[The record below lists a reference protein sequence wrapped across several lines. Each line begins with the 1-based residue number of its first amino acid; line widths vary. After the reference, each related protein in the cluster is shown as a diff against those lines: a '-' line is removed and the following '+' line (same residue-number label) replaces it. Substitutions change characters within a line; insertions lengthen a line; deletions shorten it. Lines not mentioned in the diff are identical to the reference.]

1 MISVDQTASQQ
12 QLNPEVNGIT
22 TDYRVVQAVVNIINE
37 INPSGVIYVMEGS
50 AAGSTAN
57 NMSIL
62 YYDQITGIDSL
73 ICLEDACGNWGDTTS
88 IYLQGISLPPD
99 KVLYN
104 GADNRYWL
112 NKLYYDADVVISM
125 PVLKNHLYT
134 GTTGSIKNVGIG
146 ATPPTIYSIYPELL
160 RSKIDHGNPNL
171 HYWIH
176 DYFMCRPVDFVI
188 MDGLQSIQNG
198 PVSNST
204 TPHISDDQMNMRMIL
219 AGENPVAVD
228 NIAALLTGHDPE
240 LIPHLVTLHN
250 DSLGC
255 CDARLIRVDG
265 IKVGDEKKDFEITG
279 AGLLSKYYDFE
290 APTFSINECY
300 VIDNQLH
307 FSLTVDEEVTKAEVT
322 IDGIYLNQIV
332 VDSFEDFYIDLDT
345 LEINPGTEVLVYAYD
360 QYLNYSSQ
368 YVYPITLVPEEKQI
382 TDKIVLYNNSPNPFR
397 NSTRITYE
405 LNERSKINL
414 SVYDIHG
421 NLVKILVN
429 KEIKAGYH
437 TVIWDGTNIKG
448 DKIVNGTYFCRLSTS
463 DGYIETKRMTFIK

>member
-160 RSKIDHGNPNL
+160 RSKIDYGNPNL

-176 DYFMCRPVDFVI
+176 DYFMCCPVDFVI

-204 TPHISDDQMNMRMIL
+204 TPHISDDQMNMRLIL
-219 AGENPVAVD
+219 AGENTVAVD
-228 NIAALLTGHDPE
+228 AIASLLTGHDPE

-255 CDARLIRVDG
+255 CDARLIRVNG

-290 APTFSINECY
+290 APTFSVDGCY
-300 VIDNQLH
+300 ITNNKLH
-307 FSLTVDEEVTKAEVT
+307 FFLGVDEDVTKVEVT
-322 IDGIYLNQIV
+322 IDSIYLNQIV

-368 YVYPITLVPEEKQI
+368 YVYPLTSVPEEKQF

-405 LNERSKINL
+405 LAEWTKINL
-414 SVYDIHG
+414 SVYDIRG

-429 KEIKAGYH
+429 KEIQAGNH

-448 DKIVNGTYFCRLSTS
+448 NKIESGTYFCRLSTS
-463 DGYIETKRMTFIK
+463 EGYVETKRMTFIK